1 VRRAG
6 GGGGGGGGL
15 SSYAI
20 VDLERETYGED
31 ERGKRGGSSENVAD
45 EGQLPVCGAWG
56 RVPGTHADSH
66 HPHRPPEGE
75 GDKCNLLFL
84 EACRDVFEGEGEI
97 DRVSWLTCCAQ
108 SLLCVAASMAEPPP
122 LIWKNVAAAM
132 EQIQLSSVGD
142 SDAQSAAYASDE
154 ATKMTALS
162 KYATAELCKDK
173 MLTSSSDNQ
182 GGNAELRVIL
192 EMLADAGMPV
202 SCRV

>member
-1 VRRAG
+1 MLL
-6 GGGGGGGGL
+6 L
-15 SSYAI
+15 STYAI

-56 RVPGTHADSH
+56 RWPGTHADSH
-66 HPHRPPEGE
+66 HPHRPTESD

-84 EACRDVFEGEGEI
+84 EACRDIFEGQGEI

-108 SLLCVAASMAEPPP
+108 SLLCVAEFMAEPPP

-132 EQIQLSSVGD
+132 EQIQLSSVGG
-142 SDAQSAAYASDE
+142 SDTQSAAYASDE

-162 KYATAELCKDK
+162 KYATAELCKKK
-173 MLTSSSDNQ
+173 MLTSSFDNE
-182 GGNAELRVIL
+182 GGDSELRVIL